1 MKLTHQL
8 TAACLLLVGSR
19 AAAPPGDAEFL
30 RITPDEV
37 HWADVPNGHG
47 AQMATLLGDPNKP
60 GLYVIR
66 AKFPPHVMDR
76 PHWHPNARYVTV
88 LQGTWYAGTGN
99 VFDVKHA
106 VPMPPGSFMVHPA
119 RAPHWDGSAT
129 DETVIVRSEEHTS
142 ELQSHVNLVCRLL
155 LEKKKKKKQTHIDT
169 EKTSKP

>member
-1 MKLTHQL
+1 MKYTHLL
-8 TAACLLLVGSR
+8 TAACLLLVGSS
-19 AAAPPGDAEFL
+19 AAAPPDTSAFI
-30 RITPDEV
+30 RVTPDEV
-37 HWADVPNGHG
+37 HWVDVPGGHG
-47 AQMATLLGDPNKP
+47 AQIATLQGNPDKP

-106 VPMPPGSFMVHPA
+106 VPMPAGSYMVHPA

-129 DETVIVRSEEHTS
+129 DETVIVQIIGYGPGTTTAVDPREPFWIEVS
-142 ELQSHVNLVCRLL
+142 
-155 LEKKKKKKQTHIDT
+155 
-169 EKTSKP
+169 P